1 MQIRVDE
8 DDKIVATVVAGKLLD
23 NIDCLDVVEITGDVA
38 TDILVTLCSI
48 KNRRVMIT
56 LFTCIDF
63 ADLPKQVIDMIDIY
77 VNEYTHET
85 RARCWQ
91 TIDLR

>member
-1 MQIRVDE
+1 MQIRIDE

-48 KNRRVMIT
+48 KSRRVMVT

-63 ADLPKQVIDMIDIY
+63 ADLPQQVLDMIDIY
-77 VNEYTHET
+77 VNEYTKEV
-85 RARCWQ
+85 RARCFQ
-91 TIDLR
+91 VIAL

>member
-23 NIDCLDVVEITGDVA
+23 NIDCLDAVEITGDVA

-48 KNRRVMIT
+48 KNRRIVVT
-56 LFTCIDF
+56 LYTCIEF
-63 ADLPKQVIDMIDIY
+63 EDLPRQVRDMIDVY
-77 VNEYTHET
+77 LNEYTKEV
-85 RARCWQ
+85 RARCFQ
-91 TIDLR
+91 VIAL

>member
-38 TDILVTLCSI
+38 TDILITLCSI
-48 KNRRVMIT
+48 KNRRVTVT

-63 ADLPKQVIDMIDIY
+63 ADLPQQVLDMIDIY
-77 VNEYTHET
+77 VNEYTKEV
-85 RARCWQ
+85 RARCFQ
-91 TIDLR
+91 VIAL

>member
-23 NIDCLDVVEITGDVA
+23 NIDCLDIVEITGDVA

-48 KNRRVMIT
+48 KNRRIVVT
-56 LFTCIDF
+56 LFTCIEF
-63 ADLPKQVIDMIDIY
+63 NDLPRQVRDMIDVY
-77 VNEYTHET
+77 VNEYTKEV
-85 RARCWQ
+85 RARCFQ
-91 TIDLR
+91 VIAL

>member
-8 DDKIVATVVAGKLLD
+8 DDKIVVTVIAGKLLD

-48 KNRRVMIT
+48 KNRRVMVT

-63 ADLPKQVIDMIDIY
+63 ADLPQQVLDMIDIY
-77 VNEYTHET
+77 VNEYTKEV
-85 RARCWQ
+85 RARCFQ
-91 TIDLR
+91 AMVL

>member
-23 NIDCLDVVEITGDVA
+23 NIDCLDIVEITGDVA

-48 KNRRVMIT
+48 KNRRVMVT

-63 ADLPKQVIDMIDIY
+63 ADLPQQVLDMIDIY
-77 VNEYTHET
+77 VNEYTKEV
-85 RARCWQ
+85 RARCFQ
-91 TIDLR
+91 VIAL

>member
-38 TDILVTLCSI
+38 TDILITLCSI
-48 KNRRVMIT
+48 KNRRVMVT

-77 VNEYTHET
+77 VNEWNKEV
-85 RARCWQ
+85 RAKCFQ
-91 TIDLR
+91 VIPS

>member
-8 DDKIVATVVAGKLLD
+8 DDKIVVTVVAGKLLD

-38 TDILVTLCSI
+38 TDILITLCSI
-48 KNRRVMIT
+48 KNRRVMVT

-63 ADLPKQVIDMIDIY
+63 ADLPEQVIDMIDIY
-77 VNEYTHET
+77 VNEYTKEV
-85 RARCWQ
+85 RAKCFQ
-91 TIDLR
+91 VIAL

>member
-23 NIDCLDVVEITGDVA
+23 NIDCLDAVEITGDVA

-48 KNRRVMIT
+48 KNRRVMVT

-63 ADLPKQVIDMIDIY
+63 ADLPQQVIDRIDVY
-77 VNEYTHET
+77 YNEFSGEV
-85 RARCWQ
+85 RAKCFNQ
-91 TIDLR
+91 IAL

>member
-48 KNRRVMIT
+48 KNRRVMVT

-63 ADLPKQVIDMIDIY
+63 ADLPQQVLDMIDIY
-77 VNEYTHET
+77 VNEYAKEV
-85 RARCWQ
+85 RARCFQ
-91 TIDLR
+91 IVSLN

>member
-23 NIDCLDVVEITGDVA
+23 NIDCLDVIEITGDVA

-48 KNRRVMIT
+48 KNRRVMVT

-63 ADLPKQVIDMIDIY
+63 ADLPQQVLDMIDIY
-77 VNEYTHET
+77 VNEYTKEV
-85 RARCWQ
+85 RARCFQ
-91 TIDLR
+91 VIAL

>member
-8 DDKIVATVVAGKLLD
+8 DDKIVATIVAGKLLD

-48 KNRRVMIT
+48 KNRRVMVT

-63 ADLPKQVIDMIDIY
+63 ADLPQQVLDMIDIY
-77 VNEYTHET
+77 VNEYTKEV
-85 RARCWQ
+85 RARCFQ
-91 TIDLR
+91 VIAL

>member
-8 DDKIVATVVAGKLLD
+8 DDKIVVTVVAGKLLD

-38 TDILVTLCSI
+38 TDILITLCSI
-48 KNRRVMIT
+48 KNRRAMVT

-77 VNEYTHET
+77 VNEYTKEV
-85 RARCWQ
+85 RAKCFQ
-91 TIDLR
+91 AIAL

>member
-48 KNRRVMIT
+48 KNRRVIVT
-56 LFTCIDF
+56 LYTCIEF
-63 ADLPKQVIDMIDIY
+63 EDLPRQVKDMIDVY
-77 VNEYTHET
+77 VNDYSHEV
-85 RARCWQ
+85 RARCFVEV
-91 TIDLR
+91 

>member
-38 TDILVTLCSI
+38 TDILITLCSI
-48 KNRRVMIT
+48 KNRRVMVT

-77 VNEYTHET
+77 VNEYTKEV
-85 RARCWQ
+85 RAKCFQ
-91 TIDLR
+91 VIAL

>member
-48 KNRRVMIT
+48 KNRRVMVT

-63 ADLPKQVIDMIDIY
+63 ADLPQQVLDMIDIY
-77 VNEYTHET
+77 VNEYTKEV
-85 RARCWQ
+85 RARCFQ
-91 TIDLR
+91 VIAL

>member
-8 DDKIVATVVAGKLLD
+8 DDKIVVTVVAGKLLD

-48 KNRRVMIT
+48 KNRRVMVT

-63 ADLPKQVIDMIDIY
+63 ADLPQQVLDMIDIY
-77 VNEYTHET
+77 VNEYTKEV
-85 RARCWQ
+85 RARCFQ
-91 TIDLR
+91 VIAL

>member
-23 NIDCLDVVEITGDVA
+23 NIDCLDVVEITGDAA

-48 KNRRVMIT
+48 KNRRVIVT

-63 ADLPKQVIDMIDIY
+63 ADLPQQVLDMIDIY
-77 VNEYTHET
+77 VNEYTKEV
-85 RARCWQ
+85 RARCFQ
-91 TIDLR
+91 VIAL

>member
-48 KNRRVMIT
+48 KNRRIMVT

-63 ADLPKQVIDMIDIY
+63 ADLPKQVLDMIDIY
-77 VNEYTHET
+77 VNEYTKEV
-85 RARCWQ
+85 RARCFQ
-91 TIDLR
+91 VIAL

>member
-38 TDILVTLCSI
+38 TDILITLCSI
-48 KNRRVMIT
+48 KNRRVMVT

-63 ADLPKQVIDMIDIY
+63 ADLPEQVIDMIDIY
-77 VNEYTHET
+77 VNEYTKEV
-85 RARCWQ
+85 RAKCFQ
-91 TIDLR
+91 VIAL

>member
-23 NIDCLDVVEITGDVA
+23 NIDCLDAVEITGDVA

-48 KNRRVMIT
+48 KNRRIKVT

-63 ADLPKQVIDMIDIY
+63 ADLPQQAINMIDVY
-77 VNEYTHET
+77 YNEFSGEV
-85 RARCWQ
+85 RAKCFSR
-91 TIDLR
+91 IAL

>member
-23 NIDCLDVVEITGDVA
+23 NIDCLDVVEITGDVT
-38 TDILVTLCSI
+38 TDILITLCSI
-48 KNRRVMIT
+48 KNRRVMVT

-77 VNEYTHET
+77 VNEYTKEV
-85 RARCWQ
+85 RAKCFQ
-91 TIDLR
+91 VIAL

>member
-23 NIDCLDVVEITGDVA
+23 NIDCLDIVEITGDVA

-48 KNRRVMIT
+48 KNRRIMVT

-77 VNEYTHET
+77 VNEYTKEV
-85 RARCWQ
+85 RAKCFQ
-91 TIDLR
+91 VIHL

>member
-8 DDKIVATVVAGKLLD
+8 DDKIVATVAAGKLLD

-48 KNRRVMIT
+48 KNRRVMVT

-63 ADLPKQVIDMIDIY
+63 ADLPQQVLDMIDIY
-77 VNEYTHET
+77 VNEYTKEV
-85 RARCWQ
+85 RAKCFQ
-91 TIDLR
+91 VIAL

>member
-23 NIDCLDVVEITGDVA
+23 NIDCLDAVEITGDVA

-48 KNRRVMIT
+48 KNRRIVVT
-56 LFTCIDF
+56 LYTCIEF
-63 ADLPKQVIDMIDIY
+63 EDLPRQVRDMIDVY
-77 VNEYTHET
+77 VNEYTKEV
-85 RARCWQ
+85 RARCFQ
-91 TIDLR
+91 AIAL

>member
-8 DDKIVATVVAGKLLD
+8 NDKIVATVVAGKLLD

-48 KNRRVMIT
+48 KNRRVMVT

-63 ADLPKQVIDMIDIY
+63 ADLPQQVLDMIDIY
-77 VNEYTHET
+77 VNEYTKEV
-85 RARCWQ
+85 RARCFQ
-91 TIDLR
+91 VIAL

>member
-48 KNRRVMIT
+48 KNRRIMVA

-63 ADLPKQVIDMIDIY
+63 ADLPQQVLDMIDIY
-77 VNEYTHET
+77 VNEYSHEV
-85 RARCWQ
+85 RARCFQ
-91 TIDLR
+91 IIGG

>member
-23 NIDCLDVVEITGDVA
+23 NIDCLDVVEITGDVS

-48 KNRRVMIT
+48 KNRRIMVT

-63 ADLPKQVIDMIDIY
+63 ADLPQQVLDMIDIY
-77 VNEYTHET
+77 VNEYTKEV
-85 RARCWQ
+85 RARCFQ
-91 TIDLR
+91 VIAL

>member
-23 NIDCLDVVEITGDVA
+23 SIDCLDVVEITGDVA
-38 TDILVTLCSI
+38 TDILITLCSI
-48 KNRRVMIT
+48 KNRRVMVT
-56 LFTCIDF
+56 LYTCIEF

-77 VNEYTHET
+77 VNEYTKEV
-85 RARCWQ
+85 RARCFQ
-91 TIDLR
+91 VIAL

>member
-1 MQIRVDE
+1 MQIRVDD
-8 DDKIVATVVAGKLLD
+8 DDKIVATVVAGKLLY

-48 KNRRVMIT
+48 KNRRVMVT
-56 LFTCIDF
+56 LFICIDF

-77 VNEYTHET
+77 VNEYTKEV
-85 RARCWQ
+85 RAKCFQ
-91 TIDLR
+91 VIPS

>member
-8 DDKIVATVVAGKLLD
+8 DDKIVAT
-23 NIDCLDVVEITGDVA
+23 
-38 TDILVTLCSI
+38 DILITLCSI
-48 KNRRVMIT
+48 KNRRVMVT

-77 VNEYTHET
+77 VNEWNKEV
-85 RARCWQ
+85 RAKCFQ
-91 TIDLR
+91 VIPS

>member
-23 NIDCLDVVEITGDVA
+23 NIDCLDAVEITGDVA

-48 KNRRVMIT
+48 KNRRIVVT
-56 LFTCIDF
+56 LYTCIEF
-63 ADLPKQVIDMIDIY
+63 EDLPRQVRDMIDVY
-77 VNEYTHET
+77 VNEYTKEV
-85 RARCWQ
+85 RARCFQ
-91 TIDLR
+91 VIAL

>member
-8 DDKIVATVVAGKLLD
+8 DDKIVATIVAGKLLD

-48 KNRRVMIT
+48 KNRRIVVT
-56 LFTCIDF
+56 LFTCIEF
-63 ADLPKQVIDMIDIY
+63 NDLPKQVTDMIDVY
-77 VNEYTHET
+77 VNEYTKEV
-85 RARCWQ
+85 RARCFQ
-91 TIDLR
+91 VIAL

>member
-48 KNRRVMIT
+48 KNRRVT
-56 LFTCIDF
+56 VVLFTCIEF
-63 ADLPKQVIDMIDIY
+63 KDLPRQIRDMIDVY
-77 VNEYTHET
+77 VNEYTKEV
-85 RARCWQ
+85 RAKCFQ
-91 TIDLR
+91 VIPS